1 MDTKYEN
8 KQVTA
13 IKKAVDILNEVNL
26 SSLSA
31 ELLSH
36 ARVFIPSKEEFYGD
50 ETLTIDEAI
59 CLLWDYEI
67 YPSSWEQIKNNNKPD
82 WISTAD
88 YRVAYLKA
96 SEVIEL
102 FNKVME
108 EAKKEIG
115 ELCEFRICKLPISP
129 DENPDGDLVYF
140 KARKKP

>member
-59 CLLWDYEI
+59 CLLWDYQI
-67 YPSSWEQIKNNNKPD
+67 YPLDLKREGTMPD
-82 WISTAD
+82 WISNEN
-88 YRVAYLKA
+88 YNMSNLKA

-115 ELCEFRICKLPISP
+115 ELSEFRVCKLVITRE
-129 DENPDGDLVYF
+129 ENPDGNLVF
-140 KARKKP
+140 FIARKKE